1 MNKRVLT
8 VVVLAGFVY
17 SDIISSI
24 VGRAV
29 NAIINVAKLAQVN
42 QLRVIKLALIFDNIL
57 L

>member
-1 MNKRVLT
+1 M
-8 VVVLAGFVY
+8 VLAGFIY